1 VKTFAA
7 LYRRLDAATS
17 THHKNQALQDYLR
30 VAVADARLWA
40 SAAWTV
46 YFLAGGKPRQM
57 ISTKLLRQLAL
68 DETGLPEWRCYCPLP
83 REAKT
88 YRSTSG

>member
-30 VAVADARLWA
+30 AAVASPWLHA

-46 YFLAGGKPRQM
+46 YFLAGGKPRQ
-57 ISTKLLRQLAL
+57 
-68 DETGLPEWRCYCPLP
+68 
-83 REAKT
+83 
-88 YRSTSG
+88 